1 MVSNASFNNNSTK
14 FRYYNHTDAL
24 NDWIK
29 KVKSKKVLKKRQTK
43 GQDLRIMAV
52 LTTAIVRAEQDLK
65 KKQAERAQ
73 KWSQIRLRLSKPV
86 NSDDES
92 EHKKEIDN
100 LWNCEL
106 NGLNS
111 FINNLNQ
118 IKSPV
123 VR

>member
-1 MVSNASFNNNSTK
+1 MVSNASFNHSSTK